1 MTRIL
6 VTAAAAGYLKKGIN
20 LDDIERAVALRDT
33 THPLTVPVTAL
44 YSRSDAVVC
53 PAACIDGF
61 NDHVEHIEVDCGH
74 IAFGFNRHV
83 IRIVAE
89 RLAGHDEV

>member
-1 MTRIL
+1 
-6 VTAAAAGYLKKGIN
+6 
-20 LDDIERAVALRDT
+20 
-33 THPLTVPVTAL
+33 VTAL

-53 PAACIDGF
+53 PAACIDRF

-83 IRIVAE
+83 IRIVAD
-89 RLAGHDEV
+89 RLAGHDEG